1 MTPQGSRPICDYE
14 DSQYQ
19 TEFWDDG
26 NREYED
32 RVERIALRHLLPK
45 SGSRCLEIGAGAGRL
60 TRELD
65 AFDNIVVLDYSVTQL
80 QQAQLRLGRE
90 PRYTYVAADA
100 YKLPFV
106 PGIFDAALMVRVI
119 HHLADAESVLS
130 SIHNTLQPN
139 GTLIL
144 EFANKRNLKA
154 IPRYFLGLQ
163 NWSPFKSE
171 TVEYN
176 RLNYNFH
183 PSTITGWLKNSG
195 FVVDQKR
202 SVSHFRWNILKRAI
216 PTDVLVTVDSL
227 LQLTGPLWQLT
238 PSVMLTA
245 HSSNAGPTAKSHALF
260 RCPHCSSNK
269 LENAS
274 DHLMCPNCGRVCVIE
289 NGIYDFKKPR
299 KDKGVD
305 NNE

>member
-1 MTPQGSRPICDYE
+1 MTPDGSRPICDYE
-14 DSQYQ
+14 DSKYQ
-19 TEFWDDG
+19 TEFWDQG
-26 NREYED
+26 NRQYED

-65 AFDNIVVLDYSVTQL
+65 AFDNIVMLDYSVTQL

-90 PRYTYVAADA
+90 SRYTYVAADA

-106 PGIFDAALMVRVI
+106 TGAFDAALMVRVI

-130 SIHNTLQPN
+130 SIHKALQPN

-154 IPRYFLGLQ
+154 ILRYFLGIQ
-163 NWSPFKSE
+163 NWNPFNYE

-183 PSTITGWLKNSG
+183 PNTITRWLKNSG

-202 SVSHFRWNILKRAI
+202 SVSHFRWNIIKRTI
-216 PTDVLVTVDSL
+216 PTDVLVTLDSL
-227 LQLTGPLWQLT
+227 LQMTGPLWQLT
-238 PSVMLTA
+238 PSVILAA
-245 HSSNAGPTAKSHALF
+245 HSNNTGSTAESHSLF
-260 RCPHCSSNK
+260 KCPSCNSNK
-269 LENAS
+269 LEHTSNY
-274 DHLMCPNCGRVCVIE
+274 LICPNCGRICVIE
-289 NGIYDFKKPR
+289 NGIYDFKKPH

-305 NNE
+305 NNG